1 MDAVQEEIDTIKQK
15 FINRGP
21 KFNGSQIIF
30 AEMSSILISKAATYL
45 TIVSRQEVNISNRK
59 QQERIEYLEERA
71 IEDKKE
77 FQQNKLRLERTITE
91 LENERGELY
100 KNQKVSEERLRLA
113 AEEHTKNKES
123 FQKKSGQQVEEL
135 ENQIARLTE
144 DLKEKERSSKQRD
157 DENFRKSHE
166 HEKLNALIEQKLEM
180 IEKELQ
186 DYKTKYQNKDSDY
199 KEVNKELVKSRKE
212 V

>member
-1 MDAVQEEIDTIKQK
+1 M
-15 FINRGP
+15 R
-21 KFNGSQIIF
+21 
-30 AEMSSILISKAATYL
+30 
-45 TIVSRQEVNISNRK
+45 
-59 QQERIEYLEERA
+59 
-71 IEDKKE
+71 
-77 FQQNKLRLERTITE
+77 
-91 LENERGELY
+91 
-100 KNQKVSEERLRLA
+100 
-113 AEEHTKNKES
+113 
-123 FQKKSGQQVEEL
+123 
-135 ENQIARLTE
+135 
-144 DLKEKERSSKQRD
+144 EKERSSKQRD